1 MGDIFVHPVKTHCK
15 HTFCLKCLQRH
26 LRDHDKL
33 DCPLCRKEITSEH
46 PPRLDKDM
54 WKSCAEMAK
63 QCLPK
68 EELDRVLQ
76 RLAAETIGADW
87 DFLAK
92 REDQKWQKDQE
103 SEERHKLLETWQ
115 TMVNGAL
122 DWAHDLRL
130 DDPEIYPPALEVPED
145 ITGASQQMMD
155 RLTEMTTT
163 FRNVF
168 METHKLFAILL
179 RKQVEKRQ
187 KERQLA
193 RAEARVRSLEDRLSM
208 EELIRGIPV
217 NNRLQSGSEPA
228 PPQQAEAAPNQEWQN
243 GCRTM

>member
-1 MGDIFVHPVKTHCK
+1 MGAKE
-15 HTFCLKCLQRH
+15 CL
-26 LRDHDKL
+26 
-33 DCPLCRKEITSEH
+33 S
-46 PPRLDKDM
+46 
-54 WKSCAEMAK
+54 
-63 QCLPK
+63 K
-68 EELDRVLQ
+68 EELDRVFQ

-92 REDQKWQKDQE
+92 REDRKWQKDHE
-103 SEERHKLLETWQ
+103 SAERHKLLDTWQ

-122 DWAHDLRL
+122 GWAHDICL
-130 DDPEIYPPALEVPED
+130 DDPGIYPVALEVPED
-145 ITGASQQMMD
+145 LEGATQGILD
-155 RLTEMTTT
+155 RPQEMTTT

-179 RKQVEKRQ
+179 RKHVEKRQ